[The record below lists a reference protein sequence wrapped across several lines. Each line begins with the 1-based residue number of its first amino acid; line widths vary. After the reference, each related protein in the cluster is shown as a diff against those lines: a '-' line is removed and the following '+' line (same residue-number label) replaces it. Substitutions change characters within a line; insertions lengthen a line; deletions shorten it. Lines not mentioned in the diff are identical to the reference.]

1 MFEKL
6 KYFSTIFFGTFI
18 IAVGVYFFMNPNHII
33 SGSISGLAV
42 VLVNF
47 VPLSLSAMTL
57 LLNII
62 CIILAFLFVDK
73 TFGTK
78 IIFISVLLP
87 ALLFVFEIL
96 FPNPGSPTG
105 NIALDVVGMIV
116 VICYGQAVLFNAN
129 AASGGLDIIAKIM
142 NKYLHMDLGKSII
155 IAGMVTVA
163 SSYFAYDLQTVIIGA
178 LSTYFSGLVLD
189 YFIDEFTGKI
199 RVCVNRRLQRHA
211 EGRDPCDPHQKGI
224 WSVYGLCPGKGP
236 QRLRNDLQREA
247 RGGKLEYAE
256 ETDVLLR
263 PCASRTCYRH
273 SLQNTHNSYRSC
285 RQQFLPNLCSK
296 KADAVSNQRISLFF
310 ISYYSSIH

>member
-116 VICYGQAVLFNAN
+116 VICYGQAFLFNAN

-199 RVCVNRRLQRHA
+199 RVCVISPSTTMISSATSSKHSSAESPSTPQPAATATRRRKRSLRSSPKRNMVSLWTTSRQRT
-211 EGRDPCDPHQKGI
+211 PTP
-224 WSVYGLCPGKGP
+224 S
-236 QRLRNDLQREA
+236 
-247 RGGKLEYAE
+247 
-256 ETDVLLR
+256 
-263 PCASRTCYRH
+263 
-273 SLQNTHNSYRSC
+273 
-285 RQQFLPNLCSK
+285 
-296 KADAVSNQRISLFF
+296 
-310 ISYYSSIH
+310 

>member
-33 SGSISGLAV
+33 SGSITGLAV

-47 VPLSLSAMTL
+47 IPLSLSVMTL
-57 LLNII
+57 ILNII
-62 CIILAFLFVDK
+62 CIILAFLFIDK

-78 IIFISVLLP
+78 IIFISI
-87 ALLFVFEIL
+87 LLFVFETA
-96 FPNPGSPTG
+96 FPDPGSPTG

-142 NKYLHMDLGKSII
+142 NKYLHLDLGQAII

-178 LSTYFSGLVLD
+178 LATYFSGLVLD

-199 RVCVNRRLQRHA
+199 RVCVISEHNDEFRRYVIENLQRGITVYTA
-211 EGRDPCDPHQKGI
+211 TGGYSDAQKSEILAILTKKEYGQFMDYVQSKDPNAFVTISNVKRVVGSWNTPK
-224 WSVYGLCPGKGP
+224 
-236 QRLRNDLQREA
+236 R
-247 RGGKLEYAE
+247 
-256 ETDVLLR
+256 
-263 PCASRTCYRH
+263 RTY
-273 SLQNTHNSYRSC
+273 
-285 RQQFLPNLCSK
+285 F
-296 KADAVSNQRISLFF
+296 
-310 ISYYSSIH
+310 

>member
-33 SGSISGLAV
+33 SGSITGLAV

-47 VPLSLSAMTL
+47 IPLSLSVMTL
-57 LLNII
+57 ILNII
-62 CIILAFLFVDK
+62 CIILAFLFIDK

-78 IIFISVLLP
+78 IIFISILLP
-87 ALLFVFEIL
+87 VLLFVFETA
-96 FPNPGSPTG
+96 FPDPGSPTG

-116 VICYGQAVLFNAN
+116 VICFGQAILFNAN

-142 NKYLHMDLGKSII
+142 NKYLHLDLGQAII

-178 LSTYFSGLVLD
+178 LATYFSGLVLD

-199 RVCVNRRLQRHA
+199 RVCVISEHNDEFRRYVIENLQRGITVYTA
-211 EGRDPCDPHQKGI
+211 TGGYSDAQKSEILAILTKKEYGQFMDYVQSKDPNAFVTISNVKRVVGSWTTPK
-224 WSVYGLCPGKGP
+224 
-236 QRLRNDLQREA
+236 R
-247 RGGKLEYAE
+247 
-256 ETDVLLR
+256 
-263 PCASRTCYRH
+263 RTY
-273 SLQNTHNSYRSC
+273 
-285 RQQFLPNLCSK
+285 F
-296 KADAVSNQRISLFF
+296 
-310 ISYYSSIH
+310 

>member
-33 SGSISGLAV
+33 SGSITGLAV

-47 VPLSLSAMTL
+47 IPLSLSVMTL
-57 LLNII
+57 ILNII
-62 CIILAFLFVDK
+62 CIILAFLFIDK

-78 IIFISVLLP
+78 IIFISNLLP
-87 ALLFVFEIL
+87 VLLFVFETA
-96 FPNPGSPTG
+96 FPDPGSPTG

-116 VICYGQAVLFNAN
+116 VICFGQAILFNAN

-142 NKYLHMDLGKSII
+142 NKYLHLDLGQAII

-178 LSTYFSGLVLD
+178 LATYFSGLVLD

-199 RVCVNRRLQRHA
+199 RVCVISEHNDEFRRYVIENLQRGITVYTA
-211 EGRDPCDPHQKGI
+211 TGGYSDAQKSEILAILTKKEYGQFMDYVQSKDPNAFVTISNVKRVVGSWNTPK
-224 WSVYGLCPGKGP
+224 
-236 QRLRNDLQREA
+236 R
-247 RGGKLEYAE
+247 
-256 ETDVLLR
+256 
-263 PCASRTCYRH
+263 RTY
-273 SLQNTHNSYRSC
+273 
-285 RQQFLPNLCSK
+285 F
-296 KADAVSNQRISLFF
+296 
-310 ISYYSSIH
+310 

>member
-33 SGSISGLAV
+33 SGSITGLAV

-47 VPLSLSAMTL
+47 IPLSLSVMTL
-57 LLNII
+57 ILNII
-62 CIILAFLFVDK
+62 CIILAFLFIDK

-78 IIFISVLLP
+78 IIFISILLP
-87 ALLFVFEIL
+87 VLLFVFETV
-96 FPNPGSPTG
+96 FPDPGSPTG

-116 VICYGQAVLFNAN
+116 VICFGQAILFNAN

-142 NKYLHMDLGKSII
+142 NKYLHLDLGQAII

-178 LSTYFSGLVLD
+178 LATYFSGLVLD

-199 RVCVNRRLQRHA
+199 RVCVISEHNDEFRRYVIENLQRGITVYTA
-211 EGRDPCDPHQKGI
+211 TGGYSDAQKSEILAILTKKEYGQFMDYVQSKDPNAFVTISNVKRVVGSWNTPK
-224 WSVYGLCPGKGP
+224 
-236 QRLRNDLQREA
+236 R
-247 RGGKLEYAE
+247 
-256 ETDVLLR
+256 
-263 PCASRTCYRH
+263 RTY
-273 SLQNTHNSYRSC
+273 
-285 RQQFLPNLCSK
+285 F
-296 KADAVSNQRISLFF
+296 
-310 ISYYSSIH
+310 

>member
-105 NIALDVVGMIV
+105 NIA
-116 VICYGQAVLFNAN
+116 
-129 AASGGLDIIAKIM
+129 
-142 NKYLHMDLGKSII
+142 
-155 IAGMVTVA
+155 
-163 SSYFAYDLQTVIIGA
+163 
-178 LSTYFSGLVLD
+178 
-189 YFIDEFTGKI
+189 
-199 RVCVNRRLQRHA
+199 
-211 EGRDPCDPHQKGI
+211 
-224 WSVYGLCPGKGP
+224 
-236 QRLRNDLQREA
+236 
-247 RGGKLEYAE
+247 
-256 ETDVLLR
+256 
-263 PCASRTCYRH
+263 RTWWE
-273 SLQNTHNSYRSC
+273 
-285 RQQFLPNLCSK
+285 
-296 KADAVSNQRISLFF
+296 
-310 ISYYSSIH
+310 

>member
-62 CIILAFLFVDK
+62 CIILAF
-73 TFGTK
+73 
-78 IIFISVLLP
+78 LLP

-199 RVCVNRRLQRHA
+199 RVCVISEHNDDFKRYVIETLQRGITVYTA
-211 EGRDPCDPHQKGI
+211 TGGYSDTQKEEILAILTKKEYGQFMDYVQAKDPNAFVTISNVKRVVGSWNTPK
-224 WSVYGLCPGKGP
+224 
-236 QRLRNDLQREA
+236 R
-247 RGGKLEYAE
+247 
-256 ETDVLLR
+256 
-263 PCASRTCYRH
+263 RTY
-273 SLQNTHNSYRSC
+273 
-285 RQQFLPNLCSK
+285 F
-296 KADAVSNQRISLFF
+296 
-310 ISYYSSIH
+310 

>member
-199 RVCVNRRLQRHA
+199 RVCVISEHNDDFKRYVIETLQRGITVYTA
-211 EGRDPCDPHQKGI
+211 TGGYSDTQKEEILAILTKKEYGQIMDYVQAKDPNAFVTISNVKRVVGSWNTPK
-224 WSVYGLCPGKGP
+224 
-236 QRLRNDLQREA
+236 R
-247 RGGKLEYAE
+247 
-256 ETDVLLR
+256 
-263 PCASRTCYRH
+263 RTY
-273 SLQNTHNSYRSC
+273 
-285 RQQFLPNLCSK
+285 F
-296 KADAVSNQRISLFF
+296 
-310 ISYYSSIH
+310 